1 MRTERTFAFALLTAA
16 ALAVNAPAMAGG
28 PLIVIPT
35 PDGPRPARWRGVVD
49 VYTDLGTLGVVD
61 NALATQ
67 LVAKSLNEWTSVPMA
82 SFRAKVAGTFG
93 DLGLG
98 DIVGAN
104 AGSVIGVDNGG
115 GLHVIFDAD
124 GTVLTDFIGVGF
136 GVLGIATPEFLEHEG
151 STRIIEGWAIITG
164 QGEGVEEVVKGAPLS
179 GVITHEF
186 GHAIGLGH
194 SQANGLYFR
203 NQPVEAWGLPAG
215 AERAGP
221 DQCASNVTD
230 YPAAEQV
237 ETMYPFIDPYPW
249 SPLYNS
255 PGMATVNVADDKAAL
270 ASLYPAD
277 GFRERTGT
285 IAGRV
290 VAKDGTSPLMGV
302 NVIARPVAKPFDAV
316 SRISGD
322 RTQGLVGLDGRFE
335 IKGLTPGVQYV
346 VYIDELGAGGFST
359 PKAILLGPEEHWNA
373 GESGDASADDP
384 CAATRISLEAGET
397 RHIRIAVNG
406 IDGAPAFT
414 HLPFT
419 LPSDLSDGGGRVA
432 GVYGPFQ
439 SPFWTW
445 TGQRGIR
452 NIGGV
457 GFIGA
462 VSGDGRVIGGSIAK
476 PIETP
481 YGTLDQERA
490 ALWTPEGGWRSIA
503 NERKFQGCDIYHTT
517 LYDLNRDGTAAA
529 GLAFE
534 DCSNAV
540 AFKWT
545 AKGGMK
551 ALGKT
556 SEGAA
561 RANAISGNGLLVG
574 GWEEIPAA
582 FGYRVG
588 SLWQGNEQ
596 MLLTDDDPLNPIG
609 YVGEVMAVNRTG
621 TMAIGSGAGVA
632 NKDAYRW
639 TTQDGVVNIGRYPGQ
654 VCYITYDWETGEPSE
669 VCEDRETAAYSM
681 SHDGKVVTGSSRLLM
696 QGVDDGVIYTR
707 GLGWILMSEFLE
719 SQGVLEMSRW
729 KILGAKVSGN
739 GTVLTGTAF
748 PIAGDYYQGFRLELD
763 RVFVC
768 HGKGGG
774 AHTLSVAF
782 PEVMDAHL
790 EHGDRVGLCKADA
803 PL

>member
-1 MRTERTFAFALLTAA
+1 M
-16 ALAVNAPAMAGG
+16 
-28 PLIVIPT
+28 
-35 PDGPRPARWRGVVD
+35 
-49 VYTDLGTLGVVD
+49 
-61 NALATQ
+61 
-67 LVAKSLNEWTSVPMA
+67 
-82 SFRAKVAGTFG
+82 
-93 DLGLG
+93 
-98 DIVGAN
+98 
-104 AGSVIGVDNGG
+104 
-115 GLHVIFDAD
+115 
-124 GTVLTDFIGVGF
+124 
-136 GVLGIATPEFLEHEG
+136 
-151 STRIIEGWAIITG
+151 
-164 QGEGVEEVVKGAPLS
+164 
-179 GVITHEF
+179 
-186 GHAIGLGH
+186 
-194 SQANGLYFR
+194 
-203 NQPVEAWGLPAG
+203 
-215 AERAGP
+215 
-221 DQCASNVTD
+221 
-230 YPAAEQV
+230 
-237 ETMYPFIDPYPW
+237 
-249 SPLYNS
+249 
-255 PGMATVNVADDKAAL
+255 
-270 ASLYPAD
+270 
-277 GFRERTGT
+277 
-285 IAGRV
+285 
-290 VAKDGTSPLMGV
+290 
-302 NVIARPVAKPFDAV
+302 
-316 SRISGD
+316 
-322 RTQGLVGLDGRFE
+322 LVGLDGRFE

-346 VYIDELGAGGFST
+346 VHIDELGAGGFST

-384 CAATRISLEAGET
+384 CAATRITLEAGET

-406 IDGAPAFT
+406 IDDAPAFT

-445 TGQRGIR
+445 TDQRGIR

-476 PIETP
+476 PVETP

-561 RANAISGNGLLVG
+561 RANAISGNGLVVG
-574 GWEEIPAA
+574 GWEEIPSA

-596 MLLTDDDPLNPIG
+596 MLLTDDEPLNPYWLRRRG
-609 YVGEVMAVNRTG
+609 HG
-621 TMAIGSGAGVA
+621 
-632 NKDAYRW
+632 
-639 TTQDGVVNIGRYPGQ
+639 GQ
-654 VCYITYDWETGEPSE
+654 PHG
-669 VCEDRETAAYSM
+669 
-681 SHDGKVVTGSSRLLM
+681 HDGHWLGRGRRQQGRLPMDDARTAWSTSAGTRARSATSPTTGRPASRARSAKTARPPPTPCHMTARSITGSSRLLM

-707 GLGWILMSEFLE
+707 GLGWMLMSEFLE

-768 HGKGGG
+768 HGKDG
-774 AHTLSVAF
+774 AQTLSVAF
-782 PEVMDAHL
+782 PEAMDTHL
-790 EHGDRVGLCKADA
+790 AHGDRIGLCKTEA

>member
-1 MRTERTFAFALLTAA
+1 M
-16 ALAVNAPAMAGG
+16 
-28 PLIVIPT
+28 
-35 PDGPRPARWRGVVD
+35 
-49 VYTDLGTLGVVD
+49 
-61 NALATQ
+61 
-67 LVAKSLNEWTSVPMA
+67 
-82 SFRAKVAGTFG
+82 AGTFG

-164 QGEGVEEVVKGAPLS
+164 QGEGVEEVVQGAPLS

-186 GHAIGLGH
+186 GHAIGLAH

-215 AERAGP
+215 PERAGP
-221 DQCASNVTD
+221 DQCAANVTD

-270 ASLYPAD
+270 ASLYPSAD
-277 GFRERTGT
+277 FRNRTGT
-285 IAGRV
+285 IGGRV

-302 NVIARPVAKPFDAV
+302 NVIARRVAKPFDAV

-346 VYIDELGAGGFST
+346 VHIDELGAGGFST

-373 GESGDASADDP
+373 GESSDASADDP
-384 CAATRISLEAGET
+384 CAATRITLEAGET
-397 RHIRIAVNG
+397 RYIRIAVNG
-406 IDGAPAFT
+406 IDDAPDFT

-419 LPSDLSDGGGRVA
+419 LPSDLSDGGARVA

-445 TGQRGIR
+445 TSQRGVR

-476 PIETP
+476 PVETP

-490 ALWTPEGGWRSIA
+490 AIWTPEGGWRSIA
-503 NERKFQGCDIYHTT
+503 NERKFQGCDIYHST

-534 DCSNAV
+534 DCSHAV

-551 ALGKT
+551 ALGKS

-561 RANAISGNGLLVG
+561 RANAISGDGLVVG
-574 GWEEIPAA
+574 GWEEIPSA
-582 FGYRVG
+582 FGFRVG

-596 MLLTDDDPLNPIG
+596 MLLTDDEPLNPIG
-609 YVGEVMAVNRTG
+609 YVGEVMAVNRAG

-639 TTQDGVVNIGRYPGQ
+639 TTQDGVVNIGRYPEQ
-654 VCYITYDWETGEPSE
+654 VCYVSYDWETGEPSE
-669 VCEDRETAAYSM
+669 VCEDRETVAFSM
-681 SHDGKVVTGSSRLLM
+681 SHDGKVITGSSQLLT
-696 QGVDDGVIYTR
+696 QGVDDAVIYTR
-707 GLGWILMSEFLE
+707 GLGWMLMSEFLG

-748 PIAGDYYQGFRLELD
+748 PIAGDYYQGYRLELD

-774 AHTLSVAF
+774 AHTASVAF
-782 PEVMDAHL
+782 PDAMDDHL
-790 EHGDRVGLCKADA
+790 EHGDKVGLCKADA